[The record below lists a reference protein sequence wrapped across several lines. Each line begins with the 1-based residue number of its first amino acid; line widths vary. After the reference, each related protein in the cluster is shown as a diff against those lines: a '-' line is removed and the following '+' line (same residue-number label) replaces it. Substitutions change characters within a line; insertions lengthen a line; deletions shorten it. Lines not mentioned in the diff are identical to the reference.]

1 MMSHEERRNLET
13 KPRFMIFGAST
24 RAAAQSAV
32 RAGFRP
38 LCADCFVDEDL
49 KEVADVLPLD
59 DYPNGLLATVANS
72 PPLPW
77 IYTGALENR
86 PALIEKLASL
96 RPLWGNPADVLSAV
110 RNPFRLFETLKAA
123 RLPALAVRECDS
135 PPPPAEGRWLLKPL
149 AGAAGRGI
157 QIWQPGALPVEQI
170 GEPCYF
176 QERHT
181 GKPISA
187 LFLAT
192 RNGAAL
198 IGVSDQLIGLP
209 ALSAEPFAYCGSIG
223 PIPLAESTKRQ
234 IAQTGDAV
242 ASTFGLRGLFGI
254 DLLLDQGTGVA
265 WPTEVNPRYT
275 ASVEIYEW
283 VSGLPL
289 LKWHI
294 RACQADES
302 SSASRRL
309 VEEFQLELETVRLER
324 PTRQAAKVIVYAPFS
339 LHAPD
344 LTEVAR
350 LHGFESQSIEIA
362 DRPGPGIPITAKSP
376 VCTLIAKEV
385 GPKGVAVFERCLS
398 ALAHEFERNRS
409 PE

>member
-1 MMSHEERRNLET
+1 MSHEERRNLET
-13 KPRFMIFGAST
+13 NARILIFGAST

-38 LCADCFVDEDL
+38 LCADCFVDDDL
-49 KEVADVLPLD
+49 QEVADVLPLD
-59 DYPNGLLATVANS
+59 DYPDGLLATVANS

-86 PALIEKLASL
+86 PTLIEKLASL
-96 RPLWGNPADVLSAV
+96 RLLWGNPADVLCAV
-110 RNPFRLFETLKAA
+110 RNPFWLFETLKTA
-123 RLPALAVRECDS
+123 RLPALAVRESDA
-135 PPPPAEGRWLLKPL
+135 PPPAEGRWLLKPL

-176 QERHT
+176 QERRF

-192 RNGAAL
+192 RNGAVL
-198 IGVSDQLIGLP
+198 IGISEQLIGLP
-209 ALSAEPFAYCGSIG
+209 ALSAGPFAYCGSIG
-223 PIPLAESTKRQ
+223 PMPLAEPTRRQ
-234 IAQTGDAV
+234 IAQTGAAV
-242 ASTFGLRGLFGI
+242 ATAFELRGLFGI

-275 ASVEIYEW
+275 ASVEVYEW
-283 VSGLPL
+283 VAGLPL

-294 RACQADES
+294 LACQAYES

-309 VEEFQLELETVRLER
+309 VEEFQSELDIARRER
-324 PTRQAAKVIVYAPFS
+324 PTRQAAKVIIYAPFS
-339 LHAPD
+339 LRAPD
-344 LTEVAR
+344 LTEIAR
-350 LHGFESQSIEIA
+350 FHRFGSQGIEIA
-362 DRPGPGIPITAKSP
+362 DRPRPGIPVAAKSP
-376 VCTLIAKEV
+376 ICTLIAKKA
-385 GPKGVAVFERCLS
+385 GPEGVAVFARCLS
-398 ALAHEFERNRS
+398 ALTHEFERNRS

>member
-13 KPRFMIFGAST
+13 NPRIMIFGAST

-32 RAGFRP
+32 RAGFHP

-86 PALIEKLASL
+86 PTLIETLASL
-96 RPLWGNPADVLSAV
+96 RLLWGNPADVLYAV

-123 RLPALAVRECDS
+123 RLPALAVRESDS
-135 PPPPAEGRWLLKPL
+135 PPPAEGRWLLKPWG
-149 AGAAGRGI
+149 GAAGRGI
-157 QIWQPGALPVEQI
+157 QIWQPGALPVEQV

-176 QERHT
+176 QERKV

-192 RNGAAL
+192 RNGAVL
-198 IGVSDQLIGLP
+198 IGVSEQLIGLP
-209 ALSAEPFAYCGSIG
+209 ALSAGPFAYCGSIG
-223 PIPLAESTKRQ
+223 PMPLAKPTCRQ
-234 IAQTGDAV
+234 IVQTGEAV
-242 ASTFGLRGLFGI
+242 ACEFGLRGLFGI
-254 DLLLDQGTGVA
+254 DLVLDQGTGVA

-283 VSGLPL
+283 VFGLSL
-289 LKWHI
+289 LTWHI
-294 RACQADES
+294 LACQAYES

-309 VEEFQLELETVRLER
+309 IEEFQSELGTARLER
-324 PTRQAAKVIVYAPFS
+324 PTRQAAKVVIYAPFS

-350 LHGFESQSIEIA
+350 LHGFGTQRVEIA
-362 DRPGPGIPITAKSP
+362 DRPRPGIPVAANSP
-376 VCTLIAKEV
+376 VCTLIAKEA
-385 GPKGVAVFERCLS
+385 GPKGMAVFERCLS
-398 ALAHEFERNRS
+398 VLANEFERNRS

>member
-1 MMSHEERRNLET
+1 M
-13 KPRFMIFGAST
+13 
-24 RAAAQSAV
+24 
-32 RAGFRP
+32 
-38 LCADCFVDEDL
+38 
-49 KEVADVLPLD
+49 D

-86 PALIEKLASL
+86 PALIEQLAAL
-96 RPLWGNPADVLSAV
+96 RPLWGNPANVLSAV
-110 RNPFRLFETLKAA
+110 RNPFRLFETLQAA
-123 RLPALAVRECDS
+123 RLPALAVREHDS
-135 PPPPAEGRWLLKPL
+135 PPPAEGRWLLKPL

-192 RNGAAL
+192 RNGAVL
-198 IGVSDQLIGLP
+198 IGVSEQLIGLP
-209 ALSAEPFAYCGSIG
+209 ALSAELFAYCGSIG
-223 PIPLAESTKRQ
+223 PIPLADSTRRQ

-254 DLLLDQGTGVA
+254 DLLLDQGTGAA

-294 RACQADES
+294 LACQAYES
-302 SSASRRL
+302 DPASRRL
-309 VEEFQLELETVRLER
+309 VEEFQSELGTARLER
-324 PTRQAAKVIVYAPFS
+324 PTRQAAKIIIYAPFP
-339 LHAPD
+339 LRAPD

-350 LHGFESQSIEIA
+350 LHGFGSQSIETA
-362 DRPGPGIPITAKSP
+362 DRPGPGIPVAAKSP
-376 VCTLIAKEV
+376 VCTLIAKEA
-385 GPKGVAVFERCLS
+385 GRKGVAIFERCLR
-398 ALAHEFERNRS
+398 ALAHEFDRNRS